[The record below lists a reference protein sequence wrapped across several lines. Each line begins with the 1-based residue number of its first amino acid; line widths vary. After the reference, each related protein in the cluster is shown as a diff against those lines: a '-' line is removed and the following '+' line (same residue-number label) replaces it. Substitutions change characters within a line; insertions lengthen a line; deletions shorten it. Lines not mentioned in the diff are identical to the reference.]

1 LFEYN
6 RIDTQEPKRK
16 EKKKISFGPNA
27 DQITDLSKAKASSS
41 SSSSSSSS
49 YHHHHHYLLYHT
61 GRNSH
66 ILDGI
71 PIQNSEFVF
80 FFLRLSLSISDQVG
94 FSLKKRHTN
103 QSKEGCPLYLPYGL
117 AWLFLTKMDKWTN

>member
-71 PIQNSEFVF
+71 PIQNSEFVCLF
-80 FFLRLSLSISDQVG
+80 VG
-94 FSLKKRHTN
+94 WLVGWLVLELG
-103 QSKEGCPLYLPYGL
+103 EGVGSGGGSS
-117 AWLFLTKMDKWTN
+117 